1 MKRRLAVISLIISI
15 SILLFQNKAWGVEK
29 TPYTKLGLPYKY
41 TPEEGSIEEL
51 YKDIIA
57 TLIEPYITKEIE
69 KYYGKAYMY
78 DLFDME
84 FLKIER
90 PNGYRSFSFIVTVE
104 VRPFIGAHNT
114 LGVDDIIMKIEAGE
128 VKVEKFKHIK
138 SFPIPDYLKQEVS

>member
-1 MKRRLAVISLIISI
+1 MKRRLAVTSLIISI
-15 SILLFQNKAWGVEK
+15 SILLFQNKAWSVEK
-29 TPYTKLGLPYKY
+29 TPDAKLGLPYKY

-90 PNGYRSFSFIVTVE
+90 PNGYRGFSFIVTVE

-138 SFPIPDYLKQEVS
+138 SFPIPDYLREEVS

>member
-1 MKRRLAVISLIISI
+1 MKRGLAVTSLIISI
-15 SILLFQNKAWGVEK
+15 SILLFQNKAWSVEK
-29 TPYTKLGLPYKY
+29 TPDAKLGLPYKY

-114 LGVDDIIMKIEAGE
+114 LGVDDIIIKIEAGE
-128 VKVEKFKHIK
+128 VKVERFKHIK
-138 SFPIPDYLKQEVS
+138 SFPVPDYLKQEVS

>member
-1 MKRRLAVISLIISI
+1 MKRRLAVTSLIISI
-15 SILLFQNKAWGVEK
+15 SILLFQNKAWSVEK
-29 TPYTKLGLPYKY
+29 TPDAKLGLPYKY

-57 TLIEPYITKEIE
+57 TFIEPYITKEIE

-114 LGVDDIIMKIEAGE
+114 LGVDDIIIKIEAGE

>member
-1 MKRRLAVISLIISI
+1 MKRRLAVTSLIISI
-15 SILLFQNKAWGVEK
+15 SILLFQNKAWSVEK
-29 TPYTKLGLPYKY
+29 TPDAKLGLPYKY

>member
-1 MKRRLAVISLIISI
+1 MKRRLLIASLIFSI
-15 SILLFQNKAWGVEK
+15 SILLFQNKACSVEK
-29 TPYTKLGLPYKY
+29 TPDAKLGLPYKY

-69 KYYGKAYMY
+69 EHYGKKYQY
-78 DLFDME
+78 DLFGLE

-90 PNGYRSFSFIVTVE
+90 PNGYRSFSFIIVIE

-114 LGVDDIIMKIEAGE
+114 LGIDEITIKIEPGE
-128 VKVEKFKHIK
+128 VKVEKFKHLK

>member
-1 MKRRLAVISLIISI
+1 MKKRLAVTSLIISI
-15 SILLFQNKAWGVEK
+15 SILLFQNKAWSVEK
-29 TPYTKLGLPYKY
+29 TPDAKLGLPYKY

-57 TLIEPYITKEIE
+57 TFIEPYITKEIE

-114 LGVDDIIMKIEAGE
+114 LGVDNIIIKIEAGE